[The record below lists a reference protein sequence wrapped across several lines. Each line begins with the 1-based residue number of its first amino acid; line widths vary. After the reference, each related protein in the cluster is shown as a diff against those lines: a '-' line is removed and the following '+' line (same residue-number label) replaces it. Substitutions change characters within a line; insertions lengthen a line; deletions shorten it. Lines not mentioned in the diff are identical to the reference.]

1 DAASAV
7 VVANRV
13 QMDDA
18 TTTDAAPRFKLKI
31 AAEQLASATNYLR
44 AGTLLKITTH
54 VAVAELP
61 PFVTQPHAELIPATD
76 KPRRVYRCV
85 DHPQQVSPRPGKCPL
100 DERTLEPFHLHPD
113 QQLRWCCEQHS
124 AVLATAADQRC
135 PDCAERELVPRV
147 VTFAP
152 PGHVL
157 AVPES
162 AVIDTG
168 RQTLAYVEAEAGSGM
183 FEGVLVR
190 VGRRTGGLYPVI
202 EGLHAGER
210 VVTRGAFLIDAETR
224 LNPSLATTY
233 FGATASSSSS
243 SSSDSSS
250 TNTAAVGSP
259 STTIRAPATNDR
271 TRAKK
276 PAELAEVR
284 KLLAKFDMPAADRE
298 LAEEQRTCPI
308 TGMALGS
315 MGKPPK
321 KNVAGQAI
329 FICCEGCAAALK
341 RTDLKRLDLKRLDL
355 KRTDLKRTDAPTSP
369 AGKAGRP

>member
-1 DAASAV
+1 
-7 VVANRV
+7 
-13 QMDDA
+13 
-18 TTTDAAPRFKLKI
+18 
-31 AAEQLASATNYLR
+31 
-44 AGTLLKITTH
+44 
-54 VAVAELP
+54 
-61 PFVTQPHAELIPATD
+61 
-76 KPRRVYRCV
+76 
-85 DHPQQVSPRPGKCPL
+85 
-100 DERTLEPFHLHPD
+100 
-113 QQLRWCCEQHS
+113 
-124 AVLATAADQRC
+124 TAADQRC

-168 RQTLAYVEAEAGSGM
+168 RQTLAYVEAEAGSGL

-259 STTIRAPATNDR
+259 STTIRAPANNDR

-355 KRTDLKRTDAPTSP
+355 KRTDLKRTDAPASP